1 MLAEHIAP
9 PSRHWDRLDTVGA
22 SEIGQCAR
30 RVWYVKHEEP
40 HEESGWGFKE
50 RGHHVERWVIERLR
64 AAHVP
69 IEHAGDDQR
78 TLSDGFLSATPDG
91 RLGRVSFDVKSFD
104 PRKTRLPEE
113 AHIFQV
119 RLGARLDSDADQ
131 ALLVYVNASDF
142 QDIQEFGPWPELSDD
157 EYDGAKQRARTIM
170 TAHSPEAFLR
180 EGKFDSE
187 CTRWSCPFQA
197 QCLGEAIEGGGK
209 LSPEDQTRLEDLQA
223 KYRAISADQETAER
237 EANRIK
243 EQFREILRAA
253 DVKSA
258 TGIGNVSRRGGRAS
272 LDTEAM
278 ERDGIDLAPY
288 RKTGVDFDAIT
299 IRK

>member
-9 PSRHWDRLDTVGA
+9 PARYWDRLDTVGA

-30 RVWYVKHEEP
+30 RIWYVKHEEP

-69 IEHAGDDQR
+69 IEHAGDNQR

-91 RLGRVSFDVKSFD
+91 RIDRTSFDVKSFD

-119 RLGARLDSDADQ
+119 RLGARLDPDADHGI
-131 ALLVYVNASDF
+131 LVYVNASDF
-142 QDIQEFGPWPELSDD
+142 EDIREFGPWPQLND
-157 EYDGAKQRARTIM
+157 EEYEGARVRARTII
-170 TAHSPEAFLR
+170 TATTPDTFLR
-180 EGKFDSE
+180 EGKFDDE
-187 CTRWSCPFQA
+187 CKRYSCPFQE
-197 QCLGEAIEGGGK
+197 QCLGEKIEGRGK
-209 LSPEDQTRLEDLQA
+209 LSKEDEARIADIQA
-223 KYRAISADQETAER
+223 RYKAAER
-237 EANRIK
+237 DANRLK
-243 EQFREILRAA
+243 EEFRETLRAA
-253 DVKSA
+253 DVRSVN
-258 TGIGNVSRRGGRAS
+258 GVGNVSRRSGRES

-288 RKTGVDFDAIT
+288 RKTGVDYDAIT